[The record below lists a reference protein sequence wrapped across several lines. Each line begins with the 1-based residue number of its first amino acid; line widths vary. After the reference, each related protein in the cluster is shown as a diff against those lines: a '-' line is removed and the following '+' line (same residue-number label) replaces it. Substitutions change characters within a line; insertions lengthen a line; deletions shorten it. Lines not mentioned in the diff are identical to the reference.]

1 MFIDLRIDGLNKYF
15 LCPFIAC
22 FCLIG
27 ASFASNR
34 SIYGKYPFLKNILIS
49 ISEIGS
55 IIPYL
60 IYINFHKNSSR
71 TSIKKNIKKNQ
82 LIYNNNGEEE
92 KCHIQIWK
100 VIILGLVEFLY
111 RFISSLGND
120 LFNKTNF
127 KFYFMCTIILFLNI
141 FQKCIFK
148 TRIFRHQVAALII
161 FLLIDIGNIIMIFC
175 DDILKYDLK
184 QIIFILV
191 SNLFYSFE
199 LNFIKSI
206 LNDSLHLLYK
216 LCILLGVFALCFNII
231 ASIITSIIQYCIDV
245 EDKNK
250 IYLFNYKYYLE
261 DINSGILLEII
272 SIIVFIILNTA
283 NSVLKFLTIK
293 NLSANHYLI
302 TCVMLL
308 IYSSITLKIQN
319 VQVNQL
325 TFILSIIFSI
335 ISFFVQFIFLEI
347 IQLNFCGINK
357 DITFKLGLRSDVNKY
372 MQSFSSTDEDV
383 DEQDSNNTEDNDM
396 YLDNYNEEGR
406 KSKSTEL
413 EERQNS
419 LDSSEMNSYIDD

>member
-60 IYINFHKNSSR
+60 IYIKFHKNSSR

-92 KCHIQIWK
+92 KFHIQIWK

-127 KFYFMCTIILFLNI
+127 KFFFMCTNILFLNI

-206 LNDSLHLLYK
+206 LKDSLHL
-216 LCILLGVFALCFNII
+216 
-231 ASIITSIIQYCIDV
+231 
-245 EDKNK
+245 
-250 IYLFNYKYYLE
+250 
-261 DINSGILLEII
+261 
-272 SIIVFIILNTA
+272 
-283 NSVLKFLTIK
+283 
-293 NLSANHYLI
+293 
-302 TCVMLL
+302 
-308 IYSSITLKIQN
+308 
-319 VQVNQL
+319 
-325 TFILSIIFSI
+325 
-335 ISFFVQFIFLEI
+335 
-347 IQLNFCGINK
+347 
-357 DITFKLGLRSDVNKY
+357 
-372 MQSFSSTDEDV
+372 
-383 DEQDSNNTEDNDM
+383 
-396 YLDNYNEEGR
+396 
-406 KSKSTEL
+406 
-413 EERQNS
+413 
-419 LDSSEMNSYIDD
+419 